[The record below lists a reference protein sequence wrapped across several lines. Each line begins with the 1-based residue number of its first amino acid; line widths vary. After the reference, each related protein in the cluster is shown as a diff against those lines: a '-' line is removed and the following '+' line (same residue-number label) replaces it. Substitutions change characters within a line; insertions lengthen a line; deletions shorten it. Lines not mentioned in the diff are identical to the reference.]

1 MKVITHHAGNK
12 RRLLE
17 ERVKALE
24 AKPTM
29 RYYGVWKGDVAYEV
43 GDVVT
48 HDGSAW
54 VARSANTSTK
64 PSTTGDWQLAVKR
77 GHDGKDGRSAP
88 GARGNDN
95 F

>member
-43 GDVVT
+43 
-48 HDGSAW
+48 AW

>member
-1 MKVITHHAGNK
+1 MMFRVFCEMKVITHHAGNK

-43 GDVVT
+43 GYGDV
-48 HDGSAW
+48 G
-54 VARSANTSTK
+54 
-64 PSTTGDWQLAVKR
+64 G
-77 GHDGKDGRSAP
+77 G
-88 GARGNDN
+88 
-95 F
+95 